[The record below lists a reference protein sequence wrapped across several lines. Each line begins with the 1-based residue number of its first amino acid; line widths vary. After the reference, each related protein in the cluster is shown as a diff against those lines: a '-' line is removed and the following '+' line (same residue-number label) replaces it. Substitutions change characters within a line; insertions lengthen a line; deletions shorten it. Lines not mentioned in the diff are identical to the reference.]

1 MLQVHLCWFKVFL
14 STVQLS
20 YYRLY
25 LLSLTMNLGH
35 PAIFSLNMVA
45 KPIWREYCYI
55 FVSWTVHRLYK
66 HYQTKE
72 CNVKI
77 SPSSLFAL
85 AATCSEAPWALFCL
99 TPSLWFVLNTFS
111 PSEVADSAA
120 YLIFEAWKDCH
131 KSLKWFSC
139 LRKYWN
145 HFPFL
150 SVQENEKLIPG
161 TAEQYVWV
169 FHFSIFKSYLKT
181 LHCIFKLR
189 SFINVLI

>member
-20 YYRLY
+20 YYRFY

-45 KPIWREYCYI
+45 TPIQREHHYI
-55 FVSWTVHRLYK
+55 FVSWTAHRLYK

-85 AATCSEAPWALFCL
+85 AATCSEAPWTLFCL
-99 TPSLWFVLNTFS
+99 TPSLWFVLSTFS
-111 PSEVADSAA
+111 PSDAADSAA

-131 KSLKWFSC
+131 KSLKWFLC

-145 HFPFL
+145 NFPIL
-150 SVQENEKLIPG
+150 SVHEKEKFIPG
-161 TAEQYVWV
+161 TAERC
-169 FHFSIFKSYLKT
+169 L
-181 LHCIFKLR
+181 
-189 SFINVLI
+189 NVLFLNL